1 MAEQEL
7 VLTIDGDI
15 VSTSSEE
22 LKEKLHKAVGE
33 DPKILVLDFKN
44 VEYVDSIG
52 IGIII
57 ATHNSLRN
65 KGAKLKL
72 INVNNDILNLFKTMR
87 LDKHIDMEE
96 A

>member
-7 VLTIDGDI
+7 LLTIDGDI
-15 VSTSSEE
+15 VSTSSQQ
-22 LKEKLHKAVGE
+22 LKEKLHKAVDE
-33 DPKILVLDFKN
+33 QPKILTLDFKN

-72 INVNNDILNLFKTMR
+72 INVNNNILNLFKTMR